1 MTSWVLAKI
10 AVPLV
15 LVAWGLVLR
24 ARIRREGRSGQEQAP
39 RPAKLPPA
47 AVL

>member
-1 MTSWVLAKI
+1 MTSWVFAKI

-15 LVAWGLVLR
+15 LVAWRLVLG
-24 ARIRREGRSGQEQAP
+24 ARIRREGGSGQERAP

-47 AVL
+47 AAL

>member
-10 AVPLV
+10 AAPFA

-24 ARIRREGRSGQEQAP
+24 ARIRRESGSEQSKTP

-47 AVL
+47 AAL